1 MRGAG
6 EAEHEVLAGTVP
18 SKPLPGPPPMHPGQ
32 LPLPPTLTEAEA
44 KRTRKAQ
51 KKAAKEAR
59 RAEKKVIFSTTL
71 VTSRFRLRR
80 CAVL

>member
-6 EAEHEVLAGTVP
+6 EAEPEVLAGTVP
-18 SKPLPGPPPMHPGQ
+18 SKPLPGPPPTHPGQ

-44 KRTRKAQ
+44 KRMRKAQ

-59 RAEKKVIFSTTL
+59 RAEKKVIFL
-71 VTSRFRLRR
+71 PL
-80 CAVL
+80 

>member
-18 SKPLPGPPPMHPGQ
+18 SKPLPGPPPTHPGQ

-44 KRTRKAQ
+44 KRMRKAQ
-51 KKAAKEAR
+51 KRAAKEAR
-59 RAEKKVIFSTTL
+59 RAEKKVISFTTP
-71 VTSRFRLRR
+71 VTSRCRLRR